1 MNPEAWEVI
10 LFRVRS
16 SWGLGVTKPPLNLK
30 VLADHTKLGRVRSS
44 HRRPRPPFP
53 FSFCSVPPL
62 LTQFLGSG
70 RCPEGETGQAKTALG
85 TPDGNRGRCGPD
97 SPPSPAPSGSS
108 VVRGTDGISL
118 DAQKP
123 LAQPT
128 SSCEESDSVFGCL
141 SGPDKR
147 RASSWVGRRAG
158 KQHGSMCRKTLGLK

>member
-97 SPPSPAPSGSS
+97 SPRPRP
-108 VVRGTDGISL
+108 R
-118 DAQKP
+118 
-123 LAQPT
+123 
-128 SSCEESDSVFGCL
+128 
-141 SGPDKR
+141 
-147 RASSWVGRRAG
+147 VGRQWSEGRMAFHWMRRNHWLNQRARV
-158 KQHGSMCRKTLGLK
+158 KKAILCLAA